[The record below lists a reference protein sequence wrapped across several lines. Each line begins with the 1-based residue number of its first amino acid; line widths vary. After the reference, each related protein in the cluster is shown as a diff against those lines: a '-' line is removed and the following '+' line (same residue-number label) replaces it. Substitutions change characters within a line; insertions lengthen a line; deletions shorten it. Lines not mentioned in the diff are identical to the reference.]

1 MWDMVMKAGLLAIEM
16 LISDKQKR
24 EEQQIKWLNAVRKV
38 NSRANESPE
47 LMERYEEMVRRQNE
61 RLKGNQETKG

>member
-1 MWDMVMKAGLLAIEM
+1 MWDMVMKAGLLALEV

-24 EEQQIKWLNAVRKV
+24 EEQQIKWLAAVRKV

-47 LMERYEEMVRRQNE
+47 LMERYESMVRRQNE
-61 RLKGNQETKG
+61 RLKNSR